1 MAKNYNRGNDWIP
14 AVIMVSCTVLIP
26 GIGFFVGG
34 VVSIFYFIVRA
45 SLALPDADTEG
56 GKAYKTGKQP
66 PHEGPLLPKPRPNVT
81 RNDS

>member
-66 PHEGPLLPKPRPNVT
+66 THEGPLLPKPRPNVT